1 MTLSNHFVIL
11 PIMKKTF
18 AYQYRLDLT
27 DAQYQEF
34 VRWAGCVRKVWN
46 YFLGEIKKAEDRYKA
61 KIKAE
66 SEAEQ
71 TELDAEASAE
81 KFKDASLSDKE
92 TDTQKAKTKG
102 KDKSKAKPK
111 KKAKSYKG
119 YHHYASRLT
128 RLKAKKKYA
137 YLNDCPSQALQQT
150 LINLDK
156 GFKRFFK
163 KEAGHPVFKKKA
175 KYKAIHF
182 PQDYQLFPE
191 VNGKGVI
198 RLPKIGYVRYIAHR
212 PIHPDFEIKNV
223 YVRERGGHFYL
234 SLQGEI
240 NEPDLAERPSLR
252 KVIGLDLGI
261 KHFFTT
267 NQLEWV
273 KPLNKY
279 QRQLAHLQSLQR
291 QLTTKTKFSTNW
303 MRLQRRIA
311 KKHHHIANCRKNFN
325 HQLSRYIA
333 DHYDAVFL
341 EKLDIQAMLAKGGH
355 KLNMQILD
363 QGWYQ
368 FKTFLKYKMEWLNK
382 AFVEVDPAYTSQACA
397 FCGHTSRGNRPTQS
411 QFRCLSCG
419 FTANADYQAS
429 LNIARRGLTQLDK
442 DDQSVIFQDLF
453 RQATYQ
459 FVPINIPTKAV
470 VKQQKKKRLTQLTL
484 PQLGVS

>member
-1 MTLSNHFVIL
+1 
-11 PIMKKTF
+11 MKRTF
-18 AYQYRLDLT
+18 AYQYRLVLT

-46 YFLGEIKKAEDRYKA
+46 YFLGEVKKAEDRYKA
-61 KIKAE
+61 KLKSE
-66 SEAEQ
+66 SEQAKD
-71 TELDAEASAE
+71 DAEKTQDDS
-81 KFKDASLSDKE
+81 SSDKE
-92 TDTQKAKTKG
+92 TDNKSTKG
-102 KDKSKAKPK
+102 KTKSKSKPK
-111 KKAKSYKG
+111 KKKRSYKG

-128 RLKAKKKYA
+128 RLKAKKKYT

-150 LINLDK
+150 LKNMDK
-156 GFKRFFK
+156 AFQRFFK
-163 KEAGHPVFKKKA
+163 KEAGHPVFKKKS

-182 PQDYQLFPE
+182 PQGYQLFPE

-198 RLPKIGYVRYIAHR
+198 RLPKIGYVHYIAHR

-261 KHFFTT
+261 THFFTT

-273 KPLNKY
+273 KPLNQY

-333 DHYDAVFL
+333 DRYDAVFL

-368 FKTFLKYKMEWLNK
+368 FKTLLKYKMEWLNK

-442 DDQSVIFQDLF
+442 DDQTVIFQDLF

-459 FVPINIPTKAV
+459 FVPINQSVETV
-470 VKQQKKKRLTQLTL
+470 VKQQKKKRLTQLAL

>member
-1 MTLSNHFVIL
+1 
-11 PIMKKTF
+11 MKRIF

-34 VRWAGCVRKVWN
+34 VRWAGCVRKIWN

-61 KIKAE
+61 KIKTE

-71 TELDAEASAE
+71 AQLDEEASSE

-92 TDTQKAKTKG
+92 TYNKKAKTKS
-102 KDKSKAKPK
+102 KDKSKSKPK
-111 KKAKSYKG
+111 KKNRSYKG

-137 YLNDCPSQALQQT
+137 YLNDCPAQALQQT

-182 PQDYQLFPE
+182 PQGYQLFPE

-198 RLPKIGYVRYIAHR
+198 RLPKIGYVHYIAHR

-261 KHFFTT
+261 THFFTT
-267 NQLEWV
+267 NQSEWV

-411 QFRCLSCG
+411 QFRCLNCG

-429 LNIARRGLTQLDK
+429 LNIARRGLTQLEK

-459 FVPINIPTKAV
+459 FVPINQSVETV
-470 VKQQKKKRLTQLTL
+470 VKQQKKKRLTQLAL

>member
-1 MTLSNHFVIL
+1 
-11 PIMKKTF
+11 MKRTF

-27 DAQYQEF
+27 DAQYQAF

-46 YFLGEIKKAEDRYKA
+46 YFLGEVKKSEDRYKA

-66 SEAEQ
+66 SKSEQ
-71 TELDAEASAE
+71 AKLDADTSAE
-81 KFKDASLSDKE
+81 KIQDISSSDKE
-92 TDTQKAKTKG
+92 TDNKSAKDKAK
-102 KDKSKAKPK
+102 SK
-111 KKAKSYKG
+111 KKKTKSYKG

-150 LINLDK
+150 LKNMDK
-156 GFKRFFK
+156 AFQRFFK
-163 KEAGHPVFKKKA
+163 KEAEHPVFKKKS

-182 PQDYQLFPE
+182 PQGFQLFPE

-382 AFVEVDPAYTSQACA
+382 AYIEVDPAYTSQACA

-429 LNIARRGLTQLDK
+429 LNIARRGLTQLEK
-442 DDQSVIFQDLF
+442 DDQTVIFQDLF

-459 FVPINIPTKAV
+459 FVPINQSVETV
-470 VKQQKKKRLTQLTL
+470 VKQQKKKSLTQLSL

>member
-1 MTLSNHFVIL
+1 MTSLSYFVTLIS
-11 PIMKKTF
+11 MKRTF
-18 AYQYRLDLT
+18 AYHYRLDLT

-34 VRWAGCVRKVWN
+34 VRWAGCVRKIWN
-46 YFLGEIKKAEDRYKA
+46 YFLGEVKKAEERYKA
-61 KIKAE
+61 KEKAE
-66 SEAEQ
+66 SEQAKLNAETS
-71 TELDAEASAE
+71 TEKTQDNS
-81 KFKDASLSDKE
+81 SSDK
-92 TDTQKAKTKG
+92 DTNKKAK
-102 KDKSKAKPK
+102 SKTKPK

-119 YHHYASRLT
+119 YYHYASRLT

-137 YLNDCPSQALQQT
+137 YLNDCPAQALQQT
-150 LINLDK
+150 LRNLDK

-191 VNGKGVI
+191 ANGKGVI
-198 RLPKIGYVRYIAHR
+198 RLPKMGYVRYIAHR

-279 QRQLAHLQSLQR
+279 QRQLTHLQSLQR

-303 MRLQRRIA
+303 IRLQRRIA

-411 QFRCLSCG
+411 QFRCLNCG

-429 LNIARRGLTQLDK
+429 LNIARRGLTQLEK

-459 FVPINIPTKAV
+459 FVPINTSTKAV

>member
-1 MTLSNHFVIL
+1 
-11 PIMKKTF
+11 MKRTF
-18 AYQYRLDLT
+18 AYHYRLDLT
-27 DAQYQEF
+27 NAQYQEF
-34 VRWAGCVRKVWN
+34 VRWAGCVRKIWN

-61 KIKAE
+61 KIKTE

-71 TELDAEASAE
+71 AQLDEEASSE

-92 TDTQKAKTKG
+92 TYNKKAKTKS
-102 KDKSKAKPK
+102 KDKSKSKPK
-111 KKAKSYKG
+111 KKNRSYKG

-137 YLNDCPSQALQQT
+137 YLNDCPAQALQQT

-182 PQDYQLFPE
+182 PQGYQLFPE

-198 RLPKIGYVRYIAHR
+198 RLPKIGYVHYIAHR

-261 KHFFTT
+261 THFFTT
-267 NQLEWV
+267 NQSEWV

-368 FKTFLKYKMEWLNK
+368 FKTLLKYKMEWLNK

-429 LNIARRGLTQLDK
+429 LNIARRGLTQLEK
-442 DDQSVIFQDLF
+442 DDQTVIFQDLF

-459 FVPINIPTKAV
+459 FVPINTSTKAV
-470 VKQQKKKRLTQLTL
+470 VKQQKKKRLTQLVL

>member
-1 MTLSNHFVIL
+1 
-11 PIMKKTF
+11 MKRTF

-46 YFLGEIKKAEDRYKA
+46 YFLSKIEKAEEKYKA

-66 SEAEQ
+66 AEQ
-71 TELDAEASAE
+71 AKLDAEKVEDNAS
-81 KFKDASLSDKE
+81 SDKE
-92 TDTQKAKTKG
+92 TDNKKAKS
-102 KDKSKAKPK
+102 KSKSK

-119 YHHYASRLT
+119 YYHNTQLLT
-128 RLKAKKKYA
+128 KLKAKKKYA

-150 LINLDK
+150 LKNLDK

-163 KEAGHPVFKKKA
+163 KEAEHPVFKKKS

-182 PQDYQLFPE
+182 PQGYQLFPE

-223 YVRERGGHFYL
+223 YVREKGGHFYL

-240 NEPDLAERPSLR
+240 NEPDLVERPSLR

-261 KHFFTT
+261 THFFTT

-279 QRQLAHLQSLQR
+279 QRQLTHLQSLQR

-303 MRLQRRIA
+303 IRLQRRIA

-325 HQLSRYIA
+325 HQLSRYMA

-368 FKTFLKYKMEWLNK
+368 FKTFLKYKME
-382 AFVEVDPAYTSQACA
+382 
-397 FCGHTSRGNRPTQS
+397 
-411 QFRCLSCG
+411 
-419 FTANADYQAS
+419 
-429 LNIARRGLTQLDK
+429 
-442 DDQSVIFQDLF
+442 
-453 RQATYQ
+453 
-459 FVPINIPTKAV
+459 
-470 VKQQKKKRLTQLTL
+470 
-484 PQLGVS
+484 

>member
-1 MTLSNHFVIL
+1 
-11 PIMKKTF
+11 MKKTF

-34 VRWAGCVRKVWN
+34 VRWAGCVRKIWN

-66 SEAEQ
+66 SKAEQ
-71 TELDAEASAE
+71 AKLDAEASAE
-81 KFKDASLSDKE
+81 KMQEEVSSNKE

-102 KDKSKAKPK
+102 KVKSKTKAK
-111 KKAKSYKG
+111 KKNRSYKG

-128 RLKAKKKYA
+128 RLKTKKKYA
-137 YLNDCPSQALQQT
+137 YLNDCPSQSLQQT

-156 GFKRFFK
+156 GFQRFFK
-163 KEAGHPVFKKKA
+163 KEAGYPVFKKKS

-182 PQDYQLFPE
+182 PQGFQLLPE
-191 VNGKGVI
+191 VNGKGAI
-198 RLPKIGYVRYIAHR
+198 ILPKIGHVRYIAHR

-240 NEPDLAERPSLR
+240 NEPDLAERPNLR

-279 QRQLAHLQSLQR
+279 QRHLAHLQSLQR

-311 KKHHHIANCRKNFN
+311 KKTSPYR
-325 HQLSRYIA
+325 QLSKEFQSSIESIY
-333 DHYDAVFL
+333 
-341 EKLDIQAMLAKGGH
+341 
-355 KLNMQILD
+355 
-363 QGWYQ
+363 
-368 FKTFLKYKMEWLNK
+368 
-382 AFVEVDPAYTSQACA
+382 C
-397 FCGHTSRGNRPTQS
+397 RP
-411 QFRCLSCG
+411 L
-419 FTANADYQAS
+419 
-429 LNIARRGLTQLDK
+429 
-442 DDQSVIFQDLF
+442 
-453 RQATYQ
+453 
-459 FVPINIPTKAV
+459 
-470 VKQQKKKRLTQLTL
+470 
-484 PQLGVS
+484 

>member
-1 MTLSNHFVIL
+1 
-11 PIMKKTF
+11 MKKTF

-27 DAQYQEF
+27 NAQYQEF

-46 YFLGEIKKAEDRYKA
+46 YFLGEVKKAEDRYKA
-61 KIKAE
+61 KLKTK
-66 SEAEQ
+66 SEQAK
-71 TELDAEASAE
+71 LDAEASAE
-81 KFKDASLSDKE
+81 K
-92 TDTQKAKTKG
+92 TQDDSSSNKNTNKKTKG
-102 KDKSKAKPK
+102 KVKSKAKAK
-111 KKAKSYKG
+111 KKNRSYKG

-156 GFKRFFK
+156 GFQRFFK
-163 KEAGHPVFKKKA
+163 KEAGYPVFKKKS

-182 PQDYQLFPE
+182 PQGYQLFPE

-198 RLPKIGYVRYIAHR
+198 RLPKIGYVHYIAHH

-325 HQLSRYIA
+325 HQLSRYIV
-333 DHYDAVFL
+333 DRYDAVFL

-397 FCGHTSRGNRPTQS
+397 CCGHISRGNRPTQS

-429 LNIARRGLTQLDK
+429 LNIARRGLTQLEE

-459 FVPINIPTKAV
+459 FVPINQSVETV
-470 VKQQKKKRLTQLTL
+470 VKQQKKKPLTQLSL
-484 PQLGVS
+484 PHLGIS

>member
-1 MTLSNHFVIL
+1 
-11 PIMKKTF
+11 MKRTF
-18 AYQYRLDLT
+18 AYHYRLDLT
-27 DAQYQEF
+27 DAQRQEV

-46 YFLGEIKKAEDRYKA
+46 HFLGEVKKAEDRYKA
-61 KIKAE
+61 KLKAE
-66 SEAEQ
+66 SEQ
-71 TELDAEASAE
+71 VKDDAEKPKE
-81 KFKDASLSDKE
+81 ASLSDKE

-102 KDKSKAKPK
+102 KDKSKSKPK

-119 YHHYASRLT
+119 YYHNTQLLT
-128 RLKAKKKYA
+128 KLKAKKKYA

-150 LINLDK
+150 LKNLDK

-163 KEAGHPVFKKKA
+163 KEAEHPVFKKKS

-182 PQDYQLFPE
+182 PQGYQLFPE

-223 YVRERGGHFYL
+223 YVREKGGHFYL

-303 MRLQRRIA
+303 TRLQRRIA
-311 KKHHHIANCRKNFN
+311 KKHNHIANCQKNFN

-333 DHYDAVFL
+333 DKYDAVFL
-341 EKLDIQAMLAKGGH
+341 EKLDIQSMLAKGGH

-382 AFVEVDPAYTSQACA
+382 AYIEVDPAYTSQACA

-411 QFRCLSCG
+411 QFRCLSCE

-442 DDQSVIFQDLF
+442 DDQTVIFQDLF

-459 FVPINIPTKAV
+459 FVPINTPTKAV
-470 VKQQKKKRLTQLTL
+470 VKQQKKKRLTQLAL
-484 PQLGVS
+484 PQLAVSWIKLS

>member
-1 MTLSNHFVIL
+1 
-11 PIMKKTF
+11 MKKTF

-46 YFLGEIKKAEDRYKA
+46 YFLGEVKKAEDRYKA
-61 KIKAE
+61 KLKTK
-66 SEAEQ
+66 SEQAK
-71 TELDAEASAE
+71 LDAEASAE
-81 KFKDASLSDKE
+81 K
-92 TDTQKAKTKG
+92 TQDDSSSNKNTNKKTKG
-102 KDKSKAKPK
+102 KVKSKAKAK
-111 KKAKSYKG
+111 KKNRSYKG

-128 RLKAKKKYA
+128 RLKTKKKYA

-156 GFKRFFK
+156 GFQRFFK
-163 KEAGHPVFKKKA
+163 KEAGYPVFKKKS

-182 PQDYQLFPE
+182 PQGYQLFPE

-223 YVRERGGHFYL
+223 YVREKGGHFYL

-333 DHYDAVFL
+333 DKYDAVFL

-368 FKTFLKYKMEWLNK
+368 FKMLLKYKMEWLNK

-397 FCGHTSRGNRPTQS
+397 CCGHISRGNRPTQS

-429 LNIARRGLTQLDK
+429 LNIALRGLTQLEK
-442 DDQSVIFQDLF
+442 DDQTVIFQDLF

-459 FVPINIPTKAV
+459 FVPINQSVETV
-470 VKQQKKKRLTQLTL
+470 VKQQKKKPLTQLSL
-484 PQLGVS
+484 PHLGIS

>member
-1 MTLSNHFVIL
+1 
-11 PIMKKTF
+11 MKKTF

-27 DAQYQEF
+27 DAQYKEF

-46 YFLGEIKKAEDRYKA
+46 YFLGEVKKAEDRYKA
-61 KIKAE
+61 KLKTK
-66 SEAEQ
+66 SEQAK
-71 TELDAEASAE
+71 LDAEASAE
-81 KFKDASLSDKE
+81 K
-92 TDTQKAKTKG
+92 TQDDSSSNKNTNKKTKG
-102 KDKSKAKPK
+102 KVKSKAKAK
-111 KKAKSYKG
+111 KKNRSYKG

-128 RLKAKKKYA
+128 RLKTKKKYA

-156 GFKRFFK
+156 GFQRFFK
-163 KEAGHPVFKKKA
+163 KEAGYPVFKKKS

-182 PQDYQLFPE
+182 PQGYQLFPE

-198 RLPKIGYVRYIAHR
+198 RLPKIGYVHYIAHH

-279 QRQLAHLQSLQR
+279 QRQLTHLQSLQR

-303 MRLQRRIA
+303 IRLQRRIA

-382 AFVEVDPAYTSQACA
+382 AFVEIDPAYTSQACA
-397 FCGHTSRGNRPTQS
+397 CCGHTSRGNRPTQS

-442 DDQSVIFQDLF
+442 EDQTVIFQDLF

-459 FVPINIPTKAV
+459 FVPINQSIETV
-470 VKQQKKKRLTQLTL
+470 VKQQKKKPLTQLSL
-484 PQLGVS
+484 PHLGIS

>member
-1 MTLSNHFVIL
+1 
-11 PIMKKTF
+11 MKRTF
-18 AYQYRLDLT
+18 AYHYRLDLT
-27 DAQYQEF
+27 NAQYQEF
-34 VRWAGCVRKVWN
+34 VRWAGCVRKIWN

-61 KIKAE
+61 KIKTE

-71 TELDAEASAE
+71 AQLDEEASSE

-92 TDTQKAKTKG
+92 TYNKKAKTKS
-102 KDKSKAKPK
+102 KDKSKSKPK
-111 KKAKSYKG
+111 KKNRSYKG

-156 GFKRFFK
+156 GFQRFFK
-163 KEAGHPVFKKKA
+163 KEAGHPVFKKKS

-182 PQDYQLFPE
+182 PQGYQLFPE
-191 VNGKGVI
+191 VNGKGTI

-223 YVRERGGHFYL
+223 YVRERGGRFYL

-303 MRLQRRIA
+303 IRLQRRIA

-368 FKTFLKYKMEWLNK
+368 FKTFLKYKMKWLNK

-397 FCGHTSRGNRPTQS
+397 CCGHTSRGNRPTQS

-429 LNIARRGLTQLDK
+429 LNIARRGLTQLEQ
-442 DDQSVIFQDLF
+442 DDQTVIFKDLF

-459 FVPINIPTKAV
+459 FVPINQSIEIV
-470 VKQQKKKRLTQLTL
+470 VQQQKKKRLTQLTL
-484 PQLGVS
+484 PHLGIS

>member
-1 MTLSNHFVIL
+1 
-11 PIMKKTF
+11 MKKSC
-18 AYQYRLDLT
+18 AYQYKLDLT
-27 DAQYQEF
+27 DAQRQEI
-34 VRWAGCVRKVWN
+34 VRSAGCVRKVWN
-46 YFLGEIKKAEDRYKA
+46 CFLSKIKKDKEKRKA
-61 KIKAE
+61 KEKA
-66 SEAEQ
+66 EAEQ
-71 TELDAEASAE
+71 AKLMAETSAE
-81 KFKDASLSDKE
+81 RVANGQSDEAQDAPSEEQSQTSSQKTSKSE
-92 TDTQKAKTKG
+92 T
-102 KDKSKAKPK
+102 KSKK
-111 KKAKSYKG
+111 KGSYKG
-119 YHHYASRLT
+119 FAHNCKVLT
-128 RLKAKKKYA
+128 RLKAKESYA
-137 YLNDCPSQALQQT
+137 YLNDYPSQALQQT
-150 LINLDK
+150 LKNMDK
-156 GFKRFFK
+156 AFQRFFK
-163 KEAGHPVFKKKA
+163 KEAGYPVFKKKA
-175 KYKAIHF
+175 RYKAIHF
-182 PQDYQLFPE
+182 PQGYQLFPE
-191 VNGKGVI
+191 VNGKGII

-240 NEPDLAERPSLR
+240 NEPDLTERPSLR

-261 KHFFTT
+261 THFFTT

-368 FKTFLKYKMEWLNK
+368 FKTLLKYKMEWLNK
-382 AFVEVDPAYTSQACA
+382 ACVEVDPAYTSQACA
-397 FCGHTSRGNRPTQS
+397 FCGHTSRANRPTQS
-411 QFRCLSCG
+411 QFRCLNCG

-442 DDQSVIFQDLF
+442 DDQTVIFQDLF

-459 FVPINIPTKAV
+459 FVPINTSTKAV
-470 VKQQKKKRLTQLTL
+470 VQQQKKRLTQLTL

>member
-1 MTLSNHFVIL
+1 
-11 PIMKKTF
+11 MKKTF

-27 DAQYQEF
+27 DAQYQKF
-34 VRWAGCVRKVWN
+34 VCWAGCVRKIWN
-46 YFLGEIKKAEDRYKA
+46 YFLGEVKKAEERYKA
-61 KIKAE
+61 KLKAE
-66 SEAEQ
+66 SEQAK
-71 TELDAEASAE
+71 LDAENSAE
-81 KFKDASLSDKE
+81 KSKDASLSDKE
-92 TDTQKAKTKG
+92 IDTKKEKTKG
-102 KDKSKAKPK
+102 KDKSKSKPK

-163 KEAGHPVFKKKA
+163 KEAGHPVFKKKS

-182 PQDYQLFPE
+182 PQGYQLFSE

-198 RLPKIGYVRYIAHR
+198 RLPKIGYVHYIAHH

-223 YVRERGGHFYL
+223 YVREKGGHFYL

-240 NEPDLAERPSLR
+240 NEPELAERPSLR

-333 DHYDAVFL
+333 DKYDAVLL

-397 FCGHTSRGNRPTQS
+397 FCGHTSRANRPTQS

-429 LNIARRGLTQLDK
+429 LNIARRGLTQLEK
-442 DDQSVIFQDLF
+442 DDQTVIFQDLF

-459 FVPINIPTKAV
+459 FVPINQSVETV
-470 VKQQKKKRLTQLTL
+470 VKQQKKKPLTQLSLPHLLTL
-484 PQLGVS
+484 KIG

>member
-1 MTLSNHFVIL
+1 
-11 PIMKKTF
+11 MKRTF

-34 VRWAGCVRKVWN
+34 VCWAGCVRKIWN
-46 YFLGEIKKAEDRYKA
+46 YFLSEIKKAEDRYKA
-61 KIKAE
+61 KLKTE
-66 SEAEQ
+66 SEQAK
-71 TELDAEASAE
+71 LDAEVDAE
-81 KFKDASLSDKE
+81 KSKDASLSNKE
-92 TDTQKAKTKG
+92 TDNKKAKTKG
-102 KDKSKAKPK
+102 NSKTKSKTKSK
-111 KKAKSYKG
+111 KKKNRSYKG

-137 YLNDCPSQALQQT
+137 YLNDCPSQALQQA

-163 KEAGHPVFKKKA
+163 KEAGYPVFKKKS

-182 PQDYQLFPE
+182 PQGYQLFPE

-198 RLPKIGYVRYIAHR
+198 RLPKIGYVRYIEHR

-223 YVRERGGHFYL
+223 YVREKGGHFYL

-240 NEPDLAERPSLR
+240 NDLDLAERPSLR
-252 KVIGLDLGI
+252 KVIGLDVGI

-311 KKHHHIANCRKNFN
+311 KKHHYITNCRKNFN
-325 HQLSRYIA
+325 HQLSRYMA

-368 FKTFLKYKMEWLNK
+368 FKTLLKYKMEWLDK
-382 AFVEVDPAYTSQACA
+382 AYIEVDPAYTSQACA

-442 DDQSVIFQDLF
+442 DDQTVIFQDLF

-459 FVPINIPTKAV
+459 FVPINQSIETV
-470 VKQQKKKRLTQLTL
+470 VKQQKKKRLTQLVL

>member
-1 MTLSNHFVIL
+1 
-11 PIMKKTF
+11 MKRSC
-18 AYQYRLDLT
+18 AYQYKLNLT
-27 DAQYQEF
+27 DAQRQEI
-34 VRWAGCVRKVWN
+34 VRSAGCVRKVWN
-46 YFLGEIKKAEDRYKA
+46 CFLA
-61 KIKAE
+61 KIKKDEEKRKAKEKAE
-66 SEAEQ
+66 EEQAKMAETPAGRMTNGQ
-71 TELDAEASAE
+71 SDKAQ
-81 KFKDASLSDKE
+81 DASS
-92 TDTQKAKTKG
+92 QKISKSVKTK
-102 KDKSKAKPK
+102 SETKPK
-111 KKAKSYKG
+111 KKSPYKG
-119 YHHYASRLT
+119 FAHNCKVLT
-128 RLKAKKKYA
+128 KLKAKESYA

-150 LINLDK
+150 LKNMDK
-156 GFKRFFK
+156 AFQRFFK
-163 KEAGHPVFKKKA
+163 KEAGYPVFKKKA

-182 PQDYQLFPE
+182 PQGYQLFPE

-198 RLPKIGYVRYIAHR
+198 RLPKIGYVRYTAHR

-261 KHFFTT
+261 THFFTT

-273 KPLNKY
+273 KPLNQY

-333 DHYDAVFL
+333 DKYDAVFL
-341 EKLDIQAMLAKGGH
+341 ERLDIQAMLAKGGH

-411 QFRCLSCG
+411 QFRCLNCG

-442 DDQSVIFQDLF
+442 DDQTVIFQDLF

-484 PQLGVS
+484 PQLGVN

>member
-1 MTLSNHFVIL
+1 MTLSNHSVIL

-27 DAQYQEF
+27 NAQYQEF

-46 YFLGEIKKAEDRYKA
+46 YFLGEVKKAEDRYKA
-61 KIKAE
+61 KLKTK
-66 SEAEQ
+66 SEQAK
-71 TELDAEASAE
+71 LDAEASAE
-81 KFKDASLSDKE
+81 K
-92 TDTQKAKTKG
+92 TQDDSSSNKNTNKKTKG
-102 KDKSKAKPK
+102 KVKSKAKAK
-111 KKAKSYKG
+111 KKNRSYKG

-128 RLKAKKKYA
+128 RLKTKKKYA

-156 GFKRFFK
+156 GFQRFFK
-163 KEAGHPVFKKKA
+163 KEAGYPVFKKKS

-182 PQDYQLFPE
+182 PQGYQLFPE

-198 RLPKIGYVRYIAHR
+198 RLPKIGYVHYIAHH

-368 FKTFLKYKMEWLNK
+368 FKMLLKYKIEWLNK
-382 AFVEVDPAYTSQACA
+382 AYIEVDPAYTSQACA

-429 LNIARRGLTQLDK
+429 LNIARRGLTQLEK

-459 FVPINIPTKAV
+459 FVPINQSVETV
-470 VKQQKKKRLTQLTL
+470 VKQQKKKPLTQLSL
-484 PQLGVS
+484 PHLGIS

>member
-1 MTLSNHFVIL
+1 
-11 PIMKKTF
+11 MKKSY

-27 DAQYQEF
+27 DAQRQEF
-34 VRWAGCVRKVWN
+34 VRSAGCVRKVWN
-46 YFLGEIKKAEDRYKA
+46 CFLA
-61 KIKAE
+61 KIKKDE
-66 SEAEQ
+66 
-71 TELDAEASAE
+71 E
-81 KFKDASLSDKE
+81 KR
-92 TDTQKAKTKG
+92 KAKEKAEEEQAKLIAGTSTECVTNEQLDKAQG
-102 KDKSKAKPK
+102 APCSADGVEKQSQKKSKSV
-111 KKAKSYKG
+111 KAKSEINSKKKGSYKG
-119 YHHYASRLT
+119 FAHNCKVLT

-150 LINLDK
+150 LKNMDK
-156 GFKRFFK
+156 AFQRFFK
-163 KEAGHPVFKKKA
+163 KEAEHPVFKKKS

-182 PQDYQLFPE
+182 PQGYQLFPE
-191 VNGKGVI
+191 VNGKGTI

-234 SLQGEI
+234 SLQSEI

-279 QRQLAHLQSLQR
+279 QRQFAHLQSLQR

-303 MRLQRRIA
+303 TRLQRRIA

-333 DHYDAVFL
+333 DKYDAVLL

-382 AFVEVDPAYTSQACA
+382 AYIEVDPAYTSQACA
-397 FCGHTSRGNRPTQS
+397 CCGHTSRGNRPTQS
-411 QFRCLSCG
+411 QFRCLNCG

-442 DDQSVIFQDLF
+442 DDQTVIFQDLF

-459 FVPINIPTKAV
+459 FVPINTSTKAV

>member
-1 MTLSNHFVIL
+1 
-11 PIMKKTF
+11 MKKTF
-18 AYQYRLDLT
+18 AYHYRLDLT

-46 YFLGEIKKAEDRYKA
+46 YFLGEVKKAEDRYKA
-61 KIKAE
+61 KLKTE
-66 SEAEQ
+66 SEQAK
-71 TELDAEASAE
+71 LDAEASAE
-81 KFKDASLSDKE
+81 K
-92 TDTQKAKTKG
+92 TQDDSSSNKNTNKKTKG
-102 KDKSKAKPK
+102 KVKSKTKAK
-111 KKAKSYKG
+111 KKNRSYKG

-128 RLKAKKKYA
+128 RLKTKKKYA

-163 KEAGHPVFKKKA
+163 KEAEHPVFKKKS

-182 PQDYQLFPE
+182 PQGYQLFPE

-198 RLPKIGYVRYIAHR
+198 RLPKIGYVHYIAHR

-223 YVRERGGHFYL
+223 YVREKGGHFYL

-333 DHYDAVFL
+333 DKYDAVFL
-341 EKLDIQAMLAKGGH
+341 EKLDIQAMLAKGGY

-397 FCGHTSRGNRPTQS
+397 CCGHISRGNRPTQS

-429 LNIARRGLTQLDK
+429 HNIARRGLTQLDK
-442 DDQSVIFQDLF
+442 DDQTVIFRDLF

-459 FVPINIPTKAV
+459 FVPINRSLETV
-470 VKQQKKKRLTQLTL
+470 VKQQKKKRLTQLAL

>member
-1 MTLSNHFVIL
+1 MTSLNYFVIL
-11 PIMKKTF
+11 SIMKKTF

-27 DAQYQEF
+27 DAQRQEF

-46 YFLGEIKKAEDRYKA
+46 YFLGEVKKAEDRYKA
-61 KIKAE
+61 KLKSE
-66 SEAEQ
+66 SEQAKD
-71 TELDAEASAE
+71 DAEKTQDDS
-81 KFKDASLSDKE
+81 SSDKE
-92 TDTQKAKTKG
+92 TDNKSTKG
-102 KDKSKAKPK
+102 KTKSKSKPK
-111 KKAKSYKG
+111 KKKRSYKG

-150 LINLDK
+150 LKNMDK
-156 GFKRFFK
+156 AFQRFFK
-163 KEAGHPVFKKKA
+163 KEAGHPVFKKKS

-182 PQDYQLFPE
+182 PQGYQLFPE

-261 KHFFTT
+261 THFFTT

-279 QRQLAHLQSLQR
+279 QQQLSHLQSLQR

-303 MRLQRRIA
+303 IRLQRRIA

-333 DHYDAVFL
+333 DRYDAVFL

-368 FKTFLKYKMEWLNK
+368 FKTLLKYKMEWLNK
-382 AFVEVDPAYTSQACA
+382 AYIEVDPAYTSQACA

-429 LNIARRGLTQLDK
+429 LNIARRGLTQLEK
-442 DDQSVIFQDLF
+442 DDQTVIFQDLF
-453 RQATYQ
+453 RHATYQ
-459 FVPINIPTKAV
+459 FVPINQSIETV
-470 VKQQKKKRLTQLTL
+470 VKQQKKKRLTQLAL

>member
-1 MTLSNHFVIL
+1 
-11 PIMKKTF
+11 MKKTF

-27 DAQYQEF
+27 NAQYQEF

-46 YFLGEIKKAEDRYKA
+46 YFLGEVKKAEDRYKA
-61 KIKAE
+61 KLKTK
-66 SEAEQ
+66 SEQAK
-71 TELDAEASAE
+71 LDAEASAE
-81 KFKDASLSDKE
+81 K
-92 TDTQKAKTKG
+92 TQDDSSSNKNTNKKTKG
-102 KDKSKAKPK
+102 KVKSKAKAK
-111 KKAKSYKG
+111 KKNRSYKG

-128 RLKAKKKYA
+128 RLKTKKKYA
-137 YLNDCPSQALQQT
+137 YLNYCPSQSLQQT

-156 GFKRFFK
+156 GFQRFFK
-163 KEAGHPVFKKKA
+163 KEAGYPVFKKKA

-182 PQDYQLFPE
+182 PQGYQLFPE

-261 KHFFTT
+261 THFFTT

-303 MRLQRRIA
+303 IRLQRRIA

-382 AFVEVDPAYTSQACA
+382 AYIEVDPAYTSQACA
-397 FCGHTSRGNRPTQS
+397 CCGHISRGNRPTQS

-429 LNIARRGLTQLDK
+429 LNIARRGLTQLEK
-442 DDQSVIFQDLF
+442 DDQTIIFQDLF

-459 FVPINIPTKAV
+459 FVPINQSIETV
-470 VKQQKKKRLTQLTL
+470 VKQQKKKPLTQLSL
-484 PQLGVS
+484 PHLGIS

>member
-1 MTLSNHFVIL
+1 M
-11 PIMKKTF
+11 
-18 AYQYRLDLT
+18 
-27 DAQYQEF
+27 
-34 VRWAGCVRKVWN
+34 RWAGCVRKVWN
-46 YFLGEIKKAEDRYKA
+46 YFLGEVKKAEDRYKA
-61 KIKAE
+61 KLKSE
-66 SEAEQ
+66 SEQAKD
-71 TELDAEASAE
+71 DAEKTQDDS
-81 KFKDASLSDKE
+81 SSDKE
-92 TDTQKAKTKG
+92 TDNKSTKG
-102 KDKSKAKPK
+102 KTKSKSKPK
-111 KKAKSYKG
+111 KKKRSYKG

-150 LINLDK
+150 LKNMDK
-156 GFKRFFK
+156 AFQRFFK
-163 KEAGHPVFKKKA
+163 KEAEHPVFKKKS

-182 PQDYQLFPE
+182 PQGYQLFPE

-303 MRLQRRIA
+303 TRLQRRIA

-333 DHYDAVFL
+333 DKYDAVLL

-429 LNIARRGLTQLDK
+429 LNIARRGLTQLEK

-459 FVPINIPTKAV
+459 FVPINQSLETV

>member
-1 MTLSNHFVIL
+1 
-11 PIMKKTF
+11 MKRIF
-18 AYQYRLDLT
+18 AYHYRLDLT
-27 DAQYQEF
+27 DAQYQKF
-34 VRWAGCVRKVWN
+34 VCWAGCVRKIWN
-46 YFLGEIKKAEDRYKA
+46 YFLGEVKKAEDRYKA

-71 TELDAEASAE
+71 AKLDAENQDE
-81 KFKDASLSDKE
+81 TTLDKE
-92 TDTQKAKTKG
+92 TNTKKTKTKGNAKTK
-102 KDKSKAKPK
+102 SKTKPK
-111 KKAKSYKG
+111 KKNRSYKG

-156 GFKRFFK
+156 GFQRFFK
-163 KEAGHPVFKKKA
+163 KEAEHPVFKKKA

-182 PQDYQLFPE
+182 PQGFQLFPE

-240 NEPDLAERPSLR
+240 NEPNLAERPSLR

-291 QLTTKTKFSTNW
+291 QLTTKIKFSTNW
-303 MRLQRRIA
+303 IRLQRRIA
-311 KKHHHIANCRKNFN
+311 KKHHHIANCRKKF
-325 HQLSRYIA
+325 QSSIESIY
-333 DHYDAVFL
+333 
-341 EKLDIQAMLAKGGH
+341 
-355 KLNMQILD
+355 
-363 QGWYQ
+363 
-368 FKTFLKYKMEWLNK
+368 
-382 AFVEVDPAYTSQACA
+382 C
-397 FCGHTSRGNRPTQS
+397 RP
-411 QFRCLSCG
+411 L
-419 FTANADYQAS
+419 
-429 LNIARRGLTQLDK
+429 
-442 DDQSVIFQDLF
+442 
-453 RQATYQ
+453 
-459 FVPINIPTKAV
+459 
-470 VKQQKKKRLTQLTL
+470 
-484 PQLGVS
+484 

>member
-1 MTLSNHFVIL
+1 
-11 PIMKKTF
+11 MKRTF
-18 AYQYRLDLT
+18 AYHYRLNLT

-46 YFLGEIKKAEDRYKA
+46 YFLSKIEKAEEKYKA

-66 SEAEQ
+66 AEQ
-71 TELDAEASAE
+71 AKLDAEKVEDNAS
-81 KFKDASLSDKE
+81 SDKE
-92 TDTQKAKTKG
+92 TDNKKAKS
-102 KDKSKAKPK
+102 KSKSK

-119 YHHYASRLT
+119 YYHNTQLLT
-128 RLKAKKKYA
+128 KLKAKKKYA

-150 LINLDK
+150 LKNLDK

-163 KEAGHPVFKKKA
+163 KEAGHPVFKKKS

-182 PQDYQLFPE
+182 PQGFQLFPE
-191 VNGKGVI
+191 VNEKGVI

-223 YVRERGGHFYL
+223 YVREKGGHFYL
-234 SLQGEI
+234 SIQGEI

-273 KPLNKY
+273 KPLNQY
-279 QRQLAHLQSLQR
+279 QRQLAHLRSLQR

-303 MRLQRRIA
+303 TRLQRRIA

-333 DHYDAVFL
+333 NKYDAVLL

-368 FKTFLKYKMEWLNK
+368 FKTLLKYKMEWLDK
-382 AFVEVDPAYTSQACA
+382 AYIEVDPAYTSQACA

-411 QFRCLSCG
+411 QFRCLNCG

-459 FVPINIPTKAV
+459 FVPINQSIETV

>member
-1 MTLSNHFVIL
+1 
-11 PIMKKTF
+11 MKRTF
-18 AYQYRLDLT
+18 AYQYRLVLT

-46 YFLGEIKKAEDRYKA
+46 YFLGEVKKAEDRYKA
-61 KIKAE
+61 KLKSE
-66 SEAEQ
+66 SEQAKD
-71 TELDAEASAE
+71 DAEKTQDDS
-81 KFKDASLSDKE
+81 SSDKE
-92 TDTQKAKTKG
+92 TDNKSTKG
-102 KDKSKAKPK
+102 KTKSKSKPK
-111 KKAKSYKG
+111 KKKRSYKG

-128 RLKAKKKYA
+128 RLKAKKKYT

-150 LINLDK
+150 LKNMDK
-156 GFKRFFK
+156 AFQRFFK
-163 KEAGHPVFKKKA
+163 KEAGHPVFKKKS

-182 PQDYQLFPE
+182 PQGYQLFPE

-261 KHFFTT
+261 THFFTT

-279 QRQLAHLQSLQR
+279 QRQLTHLQSLQR
-291 QLTTKTKFSTNW
+291 QLKTKTKFSTNW
-303 MRLQRRIA
+303 IRLQRRIA

-333 DHYDAVFL
+333 DRYDAVFL

-382 AFVEVDPAYTSQACA
+382 AYIEVDPAYTSQACA

-442 DDQSVIFQDLF
+442 DDQTVIFQDLF

-459 FVPINIPTKAV
+459 FVPINQSVETV
-470 VKQQKKKRLTQLTL
+470 VKQQKKKRLTQLAL

>member
-1 MTLSNHFVIL
+1 
-11 PIMKKTF
+11 MKKTF

-27 DAQYQEF
+27 NAQYQEF

-46 YFLGEIKKAEDRYKA
+46 YFLGEVKKAEDRYKA
-61 KIKAE
+61 KLKTK
-66 SEAEQ
+66 SEQAK
-71 TELDAEASAE
+71 LDAEASAE
-81 KFKDASLSDKE
+81 K
-92 TDTQKAKTKG
+92 TQDDSSSNKNTNKKTKG
-102 KDKSKAKPK
+102 EVKSKAKAK
-111 KKAKSYKG
+111 KKNRSYKG

-128 RLKAKKKYA
+128 RLKTKKKYA
-137 YLNDCPSQALQQT
+137 YLNDCPSQTLQQT

-163 KEAGHPVFKKKA
+163 KEADHPVFKKKA

-182 PQDYQLFPE
+182 PQGYQLFPE

-198 RLPKIGYVRYIAHR
+198 RLPKIGYVHYIAHR

-279 QRQLAHLQSLQR
+279 QRQLTHLQSLQR

-311 KKHHHIANCRKNFN
+311 KKHNHIANCRKNFN
-325 HQLSRYIA
+325 HQLSRYMA

-382 AFVEVDPAYTSQACA
+382 AYIEVDPAYTSQACA

-429 LNIARRGLTQLDK
+429 LNIARRGLTRLEK
-442 DDQSVIFQDLF
+442 DDQAVIFQNLF

-459 FVPINIPTKAV
+459 FVPINQSVETV
-470 VKQQKKKRLTQLTL
+470 VQQQKKKRLTQLTL
-484 PQLGVS
+484 PHLGIS

>member
-1 MTLSNHFVIL
+1 
-11 PIMKKTF
+11 MKRTF

-61 KIKAE
+61 KLKAE
-66 SEAEQ
+66 SEQAKD
-71 TELDAEASAE
+71 DAEKTQDNTS
-81 KFKDASLSDKE
+81 SDKE
-92 TDTQKAKTKG
+92 TDTQKAKTEG
-102 KDKSKAKPK
+102 KDKSKTKPKK

-119 YHHYASRLT
+119 YHHYSSRLT

-137 YLNDCPSQALQQT
+137 YLNDCPSQALQQS
-150 LINLDK
+150 LKNMDK
-156 GFKRFFK
+156 AFQRYFK
-163 KEAGHPVFKKKA
+163 KEAEHPVFK
-175 KYKAIHF
+175 
-182 PQDYQLFPE
+182 
-191 VNGKGVI
+191 
-198 RLPKIGYVRYIAHR
+198 
-212 PIHPDFEIKNV
+212 KNV

-279 QRQLAHLQSLQR
+279 QRQLTHLQSLQR

-303 MRLQRRIA
+303 IRLQRRIA

-368 FKTFLKYKMEWLNK
+368 FKTLLKYKMEWLNK
-382 AFVEVDPAYTSQACA
+382 AYIEVDPAYTSQACA

-429 LNIARRGLTQLDK
+429 LNIARRGLTQLEK
-442 DDQSVIFQDLF
+442 DDQTVIFRDLF

-459 FVPINIPTKAV
+459 FVPINQSIETV
-470 VKQQKKKRLTQLTL
+470 VKQQKKKRLTQLAL
-484 PQLGVS
+484 PQLAVS

>member
-1 MTLSNHFVIL
+1 M
-11 PIMKKTF
+11 
-18 AYQYRLDLT
+18 
-27 DAQYQEF
+27 
-34 VRWAGCVRKVWN
+34 RKVWN
-46 YFLGEIKKAEDRYKA
+46 SFLA
-61 KIKAE
+61 KIKKDEEKRKAKE
-66 SEAEQ
+66 KAEAEQ
-71 TELDAEASAE
+71 AKLMVEPSAE
-81 KFKDASLSDKE
+81 CMANTECVANEQSDEAQNSPDSSALSE
-92 TDTQKAKTKG
+92 QSSQVSSQK
-102 KDKSKAKPK
+102 KSKSK
-111 KKAKSYKG
+111 KKGSYKG
-119 YHHYASRLT
+119 FAHNCKVLT
-128 RLKAKKKYA
+128 RLKTKESYA
-137 YLNDCPSQALQQT
+137 YLNDCPSQSLQQT
-150 LINLDK
+150 LKNLDK
-156 GFKRFFK
+156 AFQRFFK
-163 KEAGHPVFKKKA
+163 KEAGYPVFKKKP
-175 KYKAIHF
+175 KYKSIHF

-198 RLPKIGYVRYIAHR
+198 RLPKIGYVHYIAHR

-223 YVRERGGHFYL
+223 YVREKGGHFYL

-240 NEPDLAERPSLR
+240 NEPDLAKRPSLR

-261 KHFFTT
+261 THFFTT

-279 QRQLAHLQSLQR
+279 QQHLTHLQSLQG
-291 QLTTKTKFSTNW
+291 QLKTKTKFSTNW
-303 MRLQRRIA
+303 RRLQRRIA

-333 DHYDAVFL
+333 DKYDAVFL

-368 FKTFLKYKMEWLNK
+368 FKTLLKYKMAWLNK

-397 FCGHTSRGNRPTQS
+397 CCGHISRGNRPTQS

-442 DDQSVIFQDLF
+442 DDQTVIFQDLF

-459 FVPINIPTKAV
+459 FVPINQSVETV

-484 PQLGVS
+484 PHTVVS

>member
-1 MTLSNHFVIL
+1 MTVSNHCVIL
-11 PIMKKTF
+11 PIMKKTV
-18 AYQYRLDLT
+18 AYQYRLDLP
-27 DAQYQEF
+27 DAQYKEF

-46 YFLGEIKKAEDRYKA
+46 YFLGEVKKAEDRYKA
-61 KIKAE
+61 KLKTK
-66 SEAEQ
+66 SEQAK
-71 TELDAEASAE
+71 LDAEASAE
-81 KFKDASLSDKE
+81 K
-92 TDTQKAKTKG
+92 TQDDSSSNKNTNKKTKG
-102 KDKSKAKPK
+102 KVKSKAKAK
-111 KKAKSYKG
+111 KKNRSYKG

-128 RLKAKKKYA
+128 RLKTKKKYA

-156 GFKRFFK
+156 GFQRFFK
-163 KEAGHPVFKKKA
+163 KEAGYPVFKKKS

-182 PQDYQLFPE
+182 PQGYQLFPE

-198 RLPKIGYVRYIAHR
+198 RLPKIGYVHYIAHH

-279 QRQLAHLQSLQR
+279 QRQLTHLQSLQR

-303 MRLQRRIA
+303 IRLQRRIA

-382 AFVEVDPAYTSQACA
+382 AFVEIDPAYTSQACA
-397 FCGHTSRGNRPTQS
+397 CCGHTSRGNRPTQS

-442 DDQSVIFQDLF
+442 EDQTVIFQDLF

-459 FVPINIPTKAV
+459 FVPINQSIETV
-470 VKQQKKKRLTQLTL
+470 VKQQKKKPLTQLSL
-484 PQLGVS
+484 PHLGIS

>member
-1 MTLSNHFVIL
+1 
-11 PIMKKTF
+11 MKKSC
-18 AYQYRLDLT
+18 AYQYKLNLT
-27 DAQYQEF
+27 DAQRQEI
-34 VRWAGCVRKVWN
+34 VRSAGCVRKVWN
-46 YFLGEIKKAEDRYKA
+46 CFLA
-61 KIKAE
+61 KIKKDEEKRKAKEKAE
-66 SEAEQ
+66 EEQAKLIAE
-71 TELDAEASAE
+71 TSAE
-81 KFKDASLSDKE
+81 CVTNGQSDEAQDAPSEEQPQPSS
-92 TDTQKAKTKG
+92 QKKSKSVKTKSET
-102 KDKSKAKPK
+102 KSKK
-111 KKAKSYKG
+111 KGSYKG
-119 YHHYASRLT
+119 FAHNCKVLT
-128 RLKAKKKYA
+128 RLKAKESYA

-150 LINLDK
+150 LKNMDK
-156 GFKRFFK
+156 AFQRFFK
-163 KEAGHPVFKKKA
+163 KEAGYPVFKKKA

-182 PQDYQLFPE
+182 PQGFQLLPE
-191 VNGKGVI
+191 VNGKGTI
-198 RLPKIGYVRYIAHR
+198 ILPKIGHVRYIAHR

-261 KHFFTT
+261 THFFTT

-279 QRQLAHLQSLQR
+279 QRQLTHLQSLQR

-303 MRLQRRIA
+303 IRLQRRIA

-333 DHYDAVFL
+333 DRYDAVFL

-429 LNIARRGLTQLDK
+429 LNIARRGLTQLEK
-442 DDQSVIFQDLF
+442 DDQTVIFQDLF
-453 RQATYQ
+453 RHATYQ
-459 FVPINIPTKAV
+459 FVPINQSVETV
-470 VKQQKKKRLTQLTL
+470 VKQQKKKRLTQLAL